1 VPAIV
6 EFYSLVSLL
15 QNSSGKHFVLCD
27 ENTYKDCYKTF
38 CKLIGLNIQS
48 IVIKEGES
56 QKNLDTC
63 EYVWQTL
70 LDEQAGRDAL
80 LINLGGGVVSDI
92 GGFVA
97 ATYKR
102 GIKYVNVPTSL
113 LAMVDA
119 ATGGKTGVNFRG
131 LKNIIG
137 VIQPPELVIIHTP
150 FLKTLP
156 NQHLKNGFAEML
168 KHALLDGSEELHL
181 LINNVDTHA
190 FYNDDIILKSLAIK
204 EAIVAQDP
212 NEIGLRKILNLG
224 HTIGHA
230 IEFAAKEIG
239 NNILHGHAVALG
251 IVAAL
256 KLSVTKLNFNQ
267 NEAGAIIDFIRKH
280 YPTPTWLNI
289 CHKAILNAVL
299 QDKKNNDQQIKMVLL
314 KAIGQPVYDV
324 SCTLQEIE
332 NVLMEI

>member
-1 VPAIV
+1 MPAIV
-6 EFYSLVSLL
+6 EFYDLVNLL

-27 ENTYKDCYKTF
+27 ENTYKDCYNTF

-63 EYVWQTL
+63 EHVWQTL

-168 KHALLDGSEELHL
+168 KHALLEGREELHL
-181 LINNVDTHA
+181 LINNVDIHA

-212 NEIGLRKILNLG
+212 NETGLRKILNLG

-230 IEFAAKEIG
+230 IEFAAQENA
-239 NNILHGHAVALG
+239 NNILHGEAVALG
-251 IVAAL
+251 LIAAL
-256 KLSVTKLNFNQ
+256 KLSVTKMNFNQ
-267 NEAGAIIDFIRKH
+267 NEADAIIDFIRKH
-280 YPTPTWLNI
+280 YPTPTWLNL
-289 CHKAILNAVL
+289 CHKALLDAVL
-299 QDKKNNDQQIKMVLL
+299 QDKKNNHQQIKMVLL

>member
-1 VPAIV
+1 
-6 EFYSLVSLL
+6 
-15 QNSSGKHFVLCD
+15 
-27 ENTYKDCYKTF
+27 
-38 CKLIGLNIQS
+38 
-48 IVIKEGES
+48 
-56 QKNLDTC
+56 
-63 EYVWQTL
+63 VWQTL

-168 KHALLDGSEELHL
+168 KHALLEGSEELHL
-181 LINNVDTHA
+181 LINNVDIHA

-212 NEIGLRKILNLG
+212 NETGLRKILNLG

-230 IEFAAKEIG
+230 IEFAAQKNA
-239 NNILHGHAVALG
+239 NNILHGEAVALG
-251 IVAAL
+251 LIAAL

-289 CHKAILNAVL
+289 CHKALLDAVL

-332 NVLMEI
+332 NVLLEI